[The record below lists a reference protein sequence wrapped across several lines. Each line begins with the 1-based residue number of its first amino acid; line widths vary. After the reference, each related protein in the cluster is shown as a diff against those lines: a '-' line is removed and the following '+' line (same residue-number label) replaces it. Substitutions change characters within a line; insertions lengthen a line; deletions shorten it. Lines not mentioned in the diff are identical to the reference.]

1 VIVDP
6 VVACRKFERDVRPLI
21 EDAALFTRIGLRPLV
36 TTYPVLRVA
45 LLWPS
50 KDVEI
55 AVELTAPD
63 WDYRPASVDWVTL
76 EGEAWPLADAP
87 STNGF
92 QGGAHPGTGRPWFC
106 FPGALEYHEW
116 ESHSVDGWWPRRLDE
131 SARLVG
137 FVQNVA
143 NVLRK
148 M

>member
-1 VIVDP
+1 MIVDP

-45 LLWPS
+45 LSWPS
-50 KDVEI
+50 KLVEI

-76 EGEAWPLADAP
+76 DGEPWPIAEAP
-87 STNGF
+87 TNNGF
-92 QGGAHPGTGRPWFC
+92 QGAHPETGRPWFC

-116 ESHSVDGWWPRRLDE
+116 EGHSVDAWWPRRLNE
-131 SARLVG
+131 SFRLVG

-143 NVLRK
+143 TVLRK